1 MDLLKRWREQN
12 AAPQSPSSGDPPRY
26 GFSYS
31 VYWLQVARTWDAE
44 QRRRVAQELHL
55 LLSRPDFVA
64 NQSERRYHLPD
75 LEGHHSGGSLVALA
89 HMLRALSAYE
99 EQEGQEQ
106 APQS

>member
-1 MDLLKRWREQN
+1 MNLLKRLRERL
-12 AAPQSPSSGDPPRY
+12 APREPPTYGDPPRY

-75 LEGHHSGGSLVALA
+75 LEGHHSGGSLVALDRV
-89 HMLRALSAYE
+89 LQALSQY
-99 EQEGQEQ
+99 EGQKRQ
-106 APQS
+106 G